1 MSEVAT
7 VELQTKSPI
16 YDVSATG
23 LWSESF
29 VQRSDHPQPLFLARL
44 GQLGQ
49 VAALSLFLMASP
61 ATAMPDVWFF
71 ERRRKDI
78 ATTYWVVEGVVGKPI
93 SRAEALRIAQRV
105 LERAERERLELA
117 ELEATRGIQWELET

>member
-49 VAALSLFLMASP
+49 VAGLVVFLIASP
-61 ATAMPDVWFF
+61 ATVLPDVWFIN
-71 ERRRKDI
+71 RRRKDV
-78 ATTYWVVEGVVGKPI
+78 ATTFWAVEDVIGRPI
-93 SRAEALRIAQRV
+93 SRAEALHIAKRV

-117 ELEATRGIQWELET
+117 ELEAARGIQWESEA